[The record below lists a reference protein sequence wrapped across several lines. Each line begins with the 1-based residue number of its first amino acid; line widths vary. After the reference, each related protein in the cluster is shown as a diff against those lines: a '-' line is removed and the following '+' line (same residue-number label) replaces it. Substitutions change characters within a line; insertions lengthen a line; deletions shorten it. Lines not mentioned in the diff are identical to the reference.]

1 MLNNKR
7 DQHRLIVP
15 DEAEGIACWADRD
28 WKKWA
33 VHILA
38 GPAKRPTY
46 KRTAYV
52 RARTA
57 QAAISVARREVSPS
71 PPRSARFDAR
81 MAGPR
86 ALGCVVTNVASTGSC
101 GIMST
106 REK

>member
-1 MLNNKR
+1 MVNVVQG
-7 DQHRLIVP
+7 QHRRIFP
-15 DEAEGIACWADRD
+15 DEADGIAYWSFRD

-33 VHILA
+33 VHIVA

-57 QAAISVARREVSPS
+57 QAAISVARREVYPS

-81 MAGPR
+81 MVGPR
-86 ALGCVVTNVASTGSC
+86 ELG
-101 GIMST
+101 
-106 REK
+106 